1 MTVIAVTGGAG
12 FIGSNLVRSL
22 LNLEIYKLIVIDDLS
37 TGLESNITG
46 LNLDFRN
53 VSITEPQLMRKAL
66 SDVDTIVHLAARG
79 SVPRSIMDPVATHLT
94 NTLGTLNVLEICRER
109 HCNLIFS
116 SSSSVYG
123 ANTAL
128 PKSEEMWLQPISPYA
143 ASKLGAEAFVSAY
156 SSTYGLN
163 TTLLRFFNVFGPRQR
178 PDHEYAAVLPKW
190 IWRALN
196 GLPLEVHGDGN
207 QTRDFTYV
215 KTVCDIISIA
225 INKKVYGP
233 EVINM
238 AYGNNVSLNEIL
250 SKLENKFPKLEVEY
264 LPTRIGD
271 VRNSQNDPTRLRAK
285 FPEVIPVPFDVA
297 FEETYNW
304 LKNLSGK

>member
-1 MTVIAVTGGAG
+1 MSKIVVTGGAG

-22 LNLEIYKLIVIDDLS
+22 ISDGHQITVIDDLS
-37 TGLESNITG
+37 TGMASNIEG
-46 LNLDFRN
+46 LPLDFREI
-53 VSITEPQLMRKAL
+53 SITDADKMKLAL
-66 SDVDTIVHLAARG
+66 SDGQIVVHLAARG
-79 SVPRSIMDPVATHLT
+79 SVPRSVKDPVATHSV
-94 NTLGTLNVLEICRER
+94 NTLGTLNILEICREFKQ
-109 HCNLIFS
+109 HLIFS

-123 ANTAL
+123 ANMAL
-128 PKSEEMWLQPISPYA
+128 PKDEQMWLQPMSPYA
-143 ASKLGAEAFVSAY
+143 ASKLGAESFVSAY

-196 GLPLEVHGDGN
+196 DQPLEVHGDGN

-215 KTVCDIISIA
+215 QTVCDVIVKA
-225 INKKVYGP
+225 IDNKVYGP
-233 EVINM
+233 EVINL

-250 SKLENKFPKLEVEY
+250 SKLKNKFPKLEVEQ

-271 VRNSQNDPTRLRAK
+271 VRNSQNDPSRLKAK
-285 FPEVIPVPFDVA
+285 FPDVKPVAFDDA
-297 FEETYNW
+297 FEETYLW